1 MALFAESPNPWGR
14 ALGRLRDLTSDPAPL
29 WQTVVAFG
37 GTIAGFVRPLL
48 GPSAQAMAR
57 RRSLRLLHE
66 NLAKDQLKQYSE
78 QGFFDVIGG
87 ATGNRYRV
95 APGSSMNIS
104 QLDAQGR
111 CTRRLCFFPQGALA
125 EGDVL
130 LAQKLALEL
139 FEREALAVAN
149 TFPAADGLI
158 YRHRR

>member
-14 ALGRLRDLTSDPAPL
+14 ALDRLRDLISDPAPL

-37 GTIAGFVRPLL
+37 RSP
-48 GPSAQAMAR
+48 QAMAR
-57 RRSLRLLHE
+57 RRSLQLLQE

-139 FEREALAVAN
+139 FEWEALAVAN
-149 TFPAADGLI
+149 TFPAADRLI